1 MDNLNSLNRSRK
13 KDKLFTSKKNVI
25 LTIAT
30 LVLFACLLPFLSG
43 TKGGLAISLPVND
56 EDMDLTTLNS
66 LNDSDQDGLSDE
78 LENMLGTDNNN
89 KYGDKDMDGLYDFEE
104 YLDYYGTPD
113 NLTDVPKYQYN
124 VSTTYEGILDIYH
137 YFNLSVNKTGYIR
150 DNSTYTEKGNG
161 FTDYL
166 IWNVN
171 FSGGFAGGDDTSAI
185 TYSDSILKN
194 VTFSGYVAG
203 GSGNHQV
210 DYLNNVIIDVTYS
223 GLYTG
228 GSQSGFV
235 KYKDNYLDNVAF
247 SGRYAGGTREGEV
260 LYENNSL
267 NNVAFTSFGYAG
279 GSFDRDVT
287 YKNNVMNNVSFD
299 TFTAGGSL
307 LGITSYS
314 NNSISDAVF
323 TGKYAGGSQRD
334 SVTYKENN
342 FERVIFG
349 GEIAGGSEDDKV
361 TYENNR
367 FTDVIFNGSDAGL
380 SLDGSTYYTGNI
392 FDRVQYSGIQN
403 KLNKTLEFTNN
414 TVTYDEYDSDG
425 DGLMDFQ
432 ELFVIGTSPAS
443 IDTDGD
449 GLQDGWEVT
458 YNARYGVDPLVI
470 ATSSELD
477 SDMDN
482 DTLTLSEEGEVGT
495 DPENEDTDED
505 GLNDGIEIF
514 AHTNPLD
521 IDTDKDGLNDSFEIL
536 IILTNPLDL
545 DSDSDGL
552 NDSYEFEILY
562 TNPLDL
568 DSDSDGLNDSLEVL
582 TLGTDPRN
590 VDSDSDEL
598 SDLWEFIY
606 NGSEGINPTVT
617 ATNAEVM
624 LDNDDDGLTL
634 WEESTAGTSPLLSDT
649 DGDKLTD
656 GWEVRYKGQYGV
668 DPLIKASSVELE
680 SDIDIDGLTLLQEGE
695 IGTNPNTNDTDE
707 DGLSDEW
714 EFQYQTLDGVN
725 PLVRATTEELNSD
738 RDGDGFTL
746 LQEAREN
753 TDPSVPDEKVISI
766 SPTDSS
772 SSNPLFGSEID
783 RDNSVMFAI
792 WLGIAG
798 FASLITIIV
807 IIVIAKFLK
816 RKNRRKWKWR
826 EIF

>member
-1 MDNLNSLNRSRK
+1 MDDLNSLNRSRK

-30 LVLFACLLPFLSG
+30 LVLFVCLLPFLSG

-66 LNDSDQDGLSDE
+66 FNDSDQDGLSDE
-78 LENMLGTDNNN
+78 LENMLGTDNSS

-113 NLTDVPKYQYN
+113 DLTDEPKYQYN

-137 YFNLSVNKTGYIR
+137 HFNLSVNKTGYIR
-150 DNSTYTEKGNG
+150 DNSMYTERSDG

-166 IWNVN
+166 IWNIN
-171 FSGGFAGGDDTSAI
+171 FSGGFAGGEETSAI
-185 TYSDSILKN
+185 TYKDSILKN

-210 DYLNNVIIDVTYS
+210 NYLNNVIIDVTYS

-235 KYKDNYLDNVAF
+235 KYKNNYLDSVVF
-247 SGRYAGGTREGEV
+247 SGRYAGGSREGEV

-267 NNVAFTSFGYAG
+267 NNVAFSTYGYAG

-299 TFTAGGSL
+299 AFAAGGSL
-307 LGITSYS
+307 LGVTSYS
-314 NNSISDAVF
+314 NNSINDAVF

-342 FERVIFG
+342 FEGVIFG
-349 GEIAGGSEDDKV
+349 GELAGGSEDGKV

-380 SLDGSTYYTGNI
+380 SLEGSTCYTENI

-403 KLNKTLEFTNN
+403 KLNKTLDFTNN
-414 TVTYDEYDSDG
+414 TATHDEYDSDD

-432 ELFVIGTSPAS
+432 ELFDIGTSPAS
-443 IDTDGD
+443 IDTDND
-449 GLQDGWEVT
+449 GLQDGWEVM
-458 YNARYGVDPLVI
+458 YNGVSGVDPLVT
-470 ATSSELD
+470 ATSSDLESDND
-477 SDMDN
+477 SDS
-482 DTLTLSEEGEVGT
+482 LTLLGEGEAGT
-495 DPENEDTDED
+495 DPENEDTDGD
-505 GLNDGIEIF
+505 GLNDGSEVS
-514 AHTNPLD
+514 AHTNPLE
-521 IDTDKDGLNDSFEIL
+521 IDTDKDGLNDTFEIF
-536 IILTNPLDL
+536 IIHTNPLSV

-552 NDSYEFEILY
+552 NDSYEFEVLY
-562 TNPLDL
+562 TDPLEQ
-568 DSDSDGLNDSLEVL
+568 DSDSDGLNDSYEVI
-582 TLGTDPRN
+582 TLRTDPRSE
-590 VDSDSDEL
+590 DSDSDEL
-598 SDLWEFIY
+598 SDLWEFTY
-606 NGSEGINPTVT
+606 NGSEGINPIIR
-617 ATNAEVM
+617 ASPAEVM
-624 LDNDDDGLTL
+624 LDNDEDGLTL
-634 WEESTAGTSPLLSDT
+634 WEEATAETSPLLSDT

-656 GWEVRYKGQYGV
+656 GWEVRYNGQYGV
-668 DPLIKASSVELE
+668 DPLIKASSIELE
-680 SDIDIDGLTLLQEGE
+680 SDIDRDSLTLLQEAE
-695 IGTNPNTNDTDE
+695 IGTDPNTNDTDD

-714 EFQYQTLDGVN
+714 EVQYRTLDGVN

-738 RDGDGFTL
+738 HDGDGFTL

-766 SPTDSS
+766 SLSSSS
-772 SSNPLFGSEID
+772 SSNPLLGSEID
-783 RDNSVMFAI
+783 TDNSVMFAI